1 MHAKRTRDRKKKLLE
16 DSESIIVRMERE
28 SHLLRGYCVSLNM
41 LSAEDAVKLEERA
54 SESKRELAALK
65 VRLISLRLH
74 TSVYGCIHQ
83 STPVYGSLR
92 QSTSV
97 YVNIYTTLTRSLPS
111 FDIRSI
117 LPIIAYMA
125 ALSFHPLDRD
135 SVSLLLTRGLRRYH
149 HVVTCTTSP
158 YQNVH
163 GDGCSL
169 SLLASPSALTR

>member
-74 TSVYGCIHQ
+74 TSVYG
-83 STPVYGSLR
+83 
-92 QSTSV
+92 
-97 YVNIYTTLTRSLPS
+97 
-111 FDIRSI
+111 
-117 LPIIAYMA
+117 
-125 ALSFHPLDRD
+125 
-135 SVSLLLTRGLRRYH
+135 
-149 HVVTCTTSP
+149 
-158 YQNVH
+158 
-163 GDGCSL
+163 
-169 SLLASPSALTR
+169 